1 MNEGISPALCGTVAS
16 LHLHPPAP
24 GAPLQQADSIEVI
37 TGKGILGEPRYFERR
52 SRATGKLTRRQV
64 SLIER
69 EQITQHAFTLGLDKI
84 PPGAV
89 RANIETTGV
98 DLIALIGR
106 DVVIGS
112 AILHFYEPRKP
123 CEKMDAICVGLREL
137 MEPNRQGVMAEVVQ
151 SGRISVGDRVEVY
164 VKPPRFYER
173 ASEA

>member
-24 GAPLQQADSIEVI
+24 GAPLQQANSIEVI
-37 TGKGILGEPRYFERR
+37 AGNGILGEPRYFERR
-52 SRATGKLTRRQV
+52 SRATGKPTRRQV

-164 VKPPRFYER
+164 VTPQRFYER
-173 ASEA
+173 ASGA

>member
-1 MNEGISPALCGTVAS
+1 MNEAISPALSGSVAS

-24 GAPLQQADSIEVI
+24 GAPLQQVNSIEVI
-37 TGKGILGEPRYFERR
+37 AGKGILGEPRYFERR
-52 SRATGKLTRRQV
+52 SHVTGKPARRQV

-69 EQITQHAFTLGLDKI
+69 EQIAQHALTLALDKI
-84 PPGAV
+84 PPGVV

-106 DVVIGS
+106 DVVIGG

-123 CEKMDAICVGLREL
+123 CEKMEAICVGLRRL

-151 SGRISVGDRVEVY
+151 SGRISVGESVEVHG
-164 VKPPRFYER
+164 E
-173 ASEA
+173 